1 MLHVYIDD
9 LVMRLMTIVMERETV
24 LIMVDSCAS
33 ARFVKLLGSHGSVEI
48 VLSEAQLLAYH
59 AALSSSQT

>member
-33 ARFVKLLGSHGSVEI
+33 ARFVKLLGSHNRVEI
-48 VLSEAQLLAYH
+48 VLSEAQLPRGAGQQSNYM
-59 AALSSSQT
+59 